1 MHTTYALFPDARESE
16 ENLTAVNAL
25 VRARGVDPL
34 EYHSPFRLV
43 LQATNECMAWIAHG
57 KNLPPD
63 EMIGFIRKVAWQ
75 YPVLLVYRTGSD
87 TRWSFMTV
95 GVNDPNREEWPS

>member
-16 ENLTAVNAL
+16 ENLIKVNAL
-25 VRARGVDPL
+25 IRVRGADL
-34 EYHSPFRLV
+34 FEYHSPFHPV

-57 KNLPPD
+57 KGLNSD
-63 EMIGFIRKVAWQ
+63 EMIGFIRKVAWH
-75 YPVLLVYRTGSD
+75 YPVLLVYRTEND